1 MKKLQLNKKVVS
13 ALNQA
18 EMRNVKGGDQQQQE
32 ISIASCQRGSAMGKD
47 CCDSGRVD
55 LSLSTVGGNC

>member
-13 ALNQA
+13 ALNKA
-18 EMRNVKGGDQQQQE
+18 EMRNVNGGLEQD

-47 CCDSGRVD
+47 CCDSGRID